1 MSLEFT
7 TAHIRWRQ
15 FERQADAPA
24 PNDAQLQL
32 VTDFVNGFF
41 HSHGR
46 EEQAQ
51 ECHARRWYASQNQA
65 FRVMLEQLVAELQHR
80 VRLDDLNLLVLSHW
94 TPDVEVGCSVTN
106 AIIHQTG
113 CDDAFGIAISDHG
126 LSGAL
131 LALEVIEDYLDD
143 KDLGGQGKKAL
154 LLIADQDAIL
164 YDSPALARLN
174 PEPSACVL
182 MLRSLPDAHAAK
194 PPTGITF
201 KHYRRGAM
209 PTTPEALDAL
219 LPALAMFTSVE
230 DVLPLLILTTPAFA
244 ETLRQHKQLS
254 AHRIESWDESFLS
267 CAPWVRL
274 AQLAPTHQ
282 RILLML
288 PQGEYLTC
296 AGFVAR
302 A

>member
-7 TAHIRWRQ
+7 TAHIHWRQ
-15 FERQADAPA
+15 FARHADAPA

-41 HSHGR
+41 RSHGR

-51 ECHARRWYASQNQA
+51 ECHVQRWYASQNQA
-65 FRVMLEQLVAELQHR
+65 FRVMLEPLVAELQQQ
-80 VRLDDLNLLVLSHW
+80 VRLDDLDLLVLSHW

-113 CDDAFGIAISDHG
+113 CHDAFGIAISDHG
-126 LSGAL
+126 LSAAF
-131 LALEVIEDYLDD
+131 LALQVIEDYFDD

-164 YDSPALARLN
+164 YDSPTLARLN
-174 PEPSACVL
+174 PEPSACVVL
-182 MLRSLPDAHAAK
+182 LRSRPAA
-194 PPTGITF
+194 PASEPAAGITF
-201 KHYRRGAM
+201 KRYRKVAL
-209 PTTPEALDAL
+209 PTTPGALDTL
-219 LPALAMFTSVE
+219 LPALAMFTATE
-230 DVLPLLILTTPAFA
+230 DELPLLILTTPALA
-244 ETLRQHKQLS
+244 ETLRARRI
-254 AHRIESWDESFLS
+254 AHHIACWDESFLS

-282 RILLML
+282 RILLLL
-288 PQGEYLTC
+288 PEGEYLTC
-296 AGFVAR
+296 AGFVAG